1 MECDFLSVGQTL
13 KFILICR
20 YIAEILRQFS
30 TYVDKYSDPNNSFSN
45 KAKCCLLCVGNR
57 ECEICSLKSKFRS
70 EIQHF
75 VDGNHPYRLRD
86 IEAHLLSAKNIE
98 RSVADSSAHGREESI
113 SNHTVPVLL
122 KMKRIRSLLRQKST

>member
-1 MECDFLSVGQTL
+1 MECDFLSVSHTL

-20 YIAEILRQFS
+20 YNAEILRQFS
-30 TYVDKYSDPNNSFSN
+30 TYVDEYSDPTNSFSN
-45 KAKCCLLCVGNR
+45 KAKYR

-122 KMKRIRSLLRQKST
+122 KMKRINK